1 MDMFEIN
8 KAVLQKATDY
18 IPLAEKADAAARI
31 AETCCVRAEIS
42 FRYGA
47 DTIAVPDMYIEDS
60 ALKARFQMGIL
71 YAYLREAFEPVEGY
85 TYLLALDDYDRAAR
99 LHPMNALERMKSD
112 AELRDKIFNLLRDYK
127 EFCKMIDAEIE
138 NRLGLLND
146 LVTRLLQSLTEAAS
160 PAALA
165 ELSQMEDGLKGQ
177 IEALK
182 STMKEMPKQKISEEE
197 E

>member
-1 MDMFEIN
+1 MFEIN
-8 KAVLQKATDY
+8 KAVLQKAVDY

-47 DTIAVPDMYIEDS
+47 DTIAVPDRYVEDS
-60 ALKARFQMGIL
+60 AIKARFQMGIL
-71 YAYLREAFEPVEGY
+71 FAYLKEDFDPVEGY
-85 TYLLALDDYDRAAR
+85 TYLMALDDYDRAAR

-127 EFCKMIDAEIE
+127 EFCKMIDTEIQ
-138 NRLGLLND
+138 NRLSLLND
-146 LVTRLLQSLTEAAS
+146 IVTRLLQSLTEAAS

-165 ELSQMEDGLKGQ
+165 ELAQMEDGLKDRL
-177 IEALK
+177 EALK
-182 STMKEMPKQKISEEE
+182 ETIKEVPRQNIEQEDK
-197 E
+197 